1 MPLYMA
7 MESPVAR
14 VVRHETEDRPAFCGN
29 NDRITQWWG
38 CVVDGLP
45 LIRTSTRC
53 HDPELVSVQMERMIP
68 VVKIVN
74 DHIDYRNVVDRRD
87 ELRYLVIG
95 RS

>member
-1 MPLYMA
+1 M
-7 MESPVAR
+7 
-14 VVRHETEDRPAFCGN
+14 N
-29 NDRITQWWG
+29 NAIVTY
-38 CVVDGLP
+38 
-45 LIRTSTRC
+45 
-53 HDPELVSVQMERMIP
+53 LVSVQMERMIP